1 MGTTT
6 AARIVV
12 KVQPNATRDE
22 VVRFVD
28 DVLYVKVAAPPVRG
42 KANAELINLLSRE
55 LRVAKSSIRIE
66 KGLTSRKKLI
76 RVEGVSQAYVVD
88 RLSK

>member
-22 VVRFVD
+22 VIRYAKG
-28 DVLYVKVAAPPVRG
+28 VLYVKVAAPPIRG
-42 KANAELINLLSRE
+42 RANTKLINLLSTE

-76 RVEGVSQAYVVD
+76 LVEGVSQAYVVD
-88 RLSK
+88 RLNK

>member
-1 MGTTT
+1 LGTTT

-12 KVQPNATRDE
+12 KVQPNATQNE
-22 VVRFVD
+22 VVRFAD
-28 DVLYVKVAAPPVRG
+28 GVLYVKVAAPPVRG
-42 KANAELINLLSRE
+42 KANTELINLLSRE

-66 KGLTSRKKLI
+66 KGVTSRRKLI
-76 RVEGVSQAYVVD
+76 VVEGVSQVYVVN

>member
-22 VVRFVD
+22 VVRYAKG
-28 DVLYVKVAAPPVRG
+28 VLYVKVAAPPIRG
-42 KANAELINLLSRE
+42 RATTKLINLLSTE

>member
-1 MGTTT
+1 MGTT
-6 AARIVV
+6 AAPIVV
-12 KVQPNATRDE
+12 KVQPNATKGE

-28 DVLYVKVAAPPVRG
+28 GVLYVKVTASPVRG

-66 KGLTSRKKLI
+66 KGLTSRKKLVLI
-76 RVEGVSQAYVVD
+76 EGVSQAYVVD

>member
-28 DVLYVKVAAPPVRG
+28 GVLYVKVAAPPVRG
-42 KANAELINLLSRE
+42 EANAELINLLSRE

-66 KGLTSRKKLI
+66 KGLTSRRKLI
-76 RVEGVSQAYVVD
+76 LVEGVSQAYVVG

>member
-12 KVQPNATRDE
+12 KVQPNATQNE
-22 VVRFVD
+22 VVRFAD
-28 DVLYVKVAAPPVRG
+28 GVLYVKVAAPPVRG
-42 KANAELINLLSRE
+42 KVNAELINLLSRE

-66 KGLTSRKKLI
+66 KGLTSRMKLI
-76 RVEGVSQAYVVD
+76 VLEGVSQVYVVN

>member
-12 KVQPNATRDE
+12 KVQPNATKDE

-28 DVLYVKVAAPPVRG
+28 GVLYVKVAAPPVRG
-42 KANAELINLLSRE
+42 KANTELINLLSRE

-66 KGLTSRKKLI
+66 KGFTSRKKLVLI
-76 RVEGVSQAYVVD
+76 KGVSQAYVVD

>member
-12 KVQPNATRDE
+12 KVQPNATQNE
-22 VVRFVD
+22 VVRFAD
-28 DVLYVKVAAPPVRG
+28 GVLYVKVAAPPVRG

-66 KGLTSRKKLI
+66 KGLTSKKKLI
-76 RVEGVSQAYVVD
+76 LVEGVSQVYVVN

>member
-12 KVQPNATRDE
+12 KVQPNATQNE
-22 VVRFVD
+22 VVRFAD
-28 DVLYVKVAAPPVRG
+28 GVLYVKVAAPPVRG

-66 KGLTSRKKLI
+66 KGLTSRMKLI
-76 RVEGVSQAYVVD
+76 VLEGVSQVYVVN